1 MTNFT
6 QEHFDLLGK
15 YGKPGIRF
23 NKDDQAHLYARE
35 RLKEAY
41 EITNTWAQRLQKA
54 LFPESVK
61 PKIRRYPI
69 NQAGNFFAYNWARI
83 FPRPDAPSELA
94 YTVGIE
100 TGSEGNGQYV
110 VKIDITNDAQ
120 TETRKQLLKLRG
132 SDFFNSG
139 IAAALTSE
147 QGLHMSMDELVDW
160 SAKKIGEF
168 SLSYDEVLKKIG
180 IGMTGNAGA
189 EDDASEQE
197 QEQNSAEQMTLGP
210 RNLIFY
216 GPPGTGKTHAILGL
230 IRDQYTSTNSD
241 PDEWKKQYIR
251 EKIVPLKW
259 WEVIFCAL
267 FEKGASCTVP
277 EIQSHPF
284 VAAYVNAKGRSEN
297 VGNTIH
303 TALGSHSVNHTHAT
317 RFAPWIFEKS
327 PDSRWT
333 YGGEWR
339 EACDDLVKLV
349 EAWRQ
354 GSSAQA
360 LPAKRYRMVT
370 FHQSYGYEE
379 FVEGLRPVI
388 DQTETAGAV
397 RYEIRDGVFKS
408 LCREAAQAPDKRHA
422 IFIDEINRGNISK
435 IFGEL
440 ITLIETDKRDGKA
453 TVILPYSG
461 AEFTVPSN
469 LDIYGTMNTAD
480 RSIALLDTA
489 LRRRFEFSELMPK
502 PEILDTVEGVDL
514 SRVLSSLNERIEYL
528 FDREHQIGHA
538 FFLGCRT
545 LSDVDAVMRNK
556 VIPLLCEYFY
566 EDWSKVAMVLGDAT
580 GAGHFLKKTVLEK
593 PPGLDTEYL
602 HGERY
607 RWSVLKS
614 FGPQRYEQFQ

>member
-1 MTNFT
+1 MTYFT
-6 QEHFDLLGK
+6 QEHFDLLRE
-15 YGKPGIRF
+15 YGKPGVKF
-23 NKDDQAHLYARE
+23 DKDNADHQYARE
-35 RLKEAY
+35 RLKDAY
-41 EITNTWAQRLQKA
+41 EVTHQWALRLKQV
-54 LFPESVK
+54 LFPNSVK

-69 NQAGNFFAYNWARI
+69 NQGGNFYAYNWARI
-83 FPRPDAPSELA
+83 YPRPDAPSGLA
-94 YTVGIE
+94 YTVGID
-100 TGSEGNGQYV
+100 GDGQYV
-110 VKIDITNDAQ
+110 VKLDVTNEAPAGA
-120 TETRKQLLKLRG
+120 KQRLDEKRG
-132 SDFFNSG
+132 ESFFNSP
-139 IAAALTSE
+139 ISAALTSE
-147 QGLHMSMDELVDW
+147 EGLAMTLEELVEW

-168 SLSYDEVLKKIG
+168 SLTYDEALKEIG
-180 IGMTGNAGA
+180 MDMTGNAGA
-189 EDDASEQE
+189 DDDASEQE
-197 QEQNSAEQMTLGP
+197 QDSAEPMTLGP
-210 RNLIFY
+210 KNVIFY
-216 GPPGTGKTHAILGL
+216 GPPGTGKTYTILGL
-230 IRDQYTSTNSD
+230 IRDRYTSTNGD

-251 EKIVPLKW
+251 EKMVPLKW

-267 FEKGASCTVP
+267 FEKGAACTVP

-284 VAAYVNAKGRSEN
+284 VTAYVNAKGRSEN

-317 RFAPWIFEKS
+317 RFAPWIFEKGS
-327 PDSRWT
+327 DSRWT